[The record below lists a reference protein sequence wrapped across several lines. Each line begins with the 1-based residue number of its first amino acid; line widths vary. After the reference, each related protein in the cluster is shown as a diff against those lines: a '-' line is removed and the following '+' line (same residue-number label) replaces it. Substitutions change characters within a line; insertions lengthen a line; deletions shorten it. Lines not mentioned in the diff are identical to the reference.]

1 MGRTAYRRRC
11 QPGDMA
17 GRRAALDAMLGY
29 FNNQAQPPAD
39 DVKTS
44 DHEVTTGRWCHPA
57 GEMAPAVS

>member
-1 MGRTAYRRRC
+1 
-11 QPGDMA
+11 MA